1 MQEAIPRSC
10 CVVAEVGVKT
20 HTSTC
25 QTHIL
30 LLPDLCD
37 TKLPQRRGKKK
48 KSRQTHQDPYSMC
61 FVRGGISGS
70 FASLREEGLD
80 FFPWPELGGSTE
92 AHTDTPVLLYK
103 ILEKG
108 GSSQLILLP
117 VVKQLIVLKQLGQTI
132 ASLMAQLKHGRDRNH
147 NIF

>member
-10 CVVAEVGVKT
+10 CVVAEVGVKI
-20 HTSTC
+20 HTATC

-30 LLPDLCD
+30 ILPDLCG

-48 KSRQTHQDPYSMC
+48 IKTDTPGSLHHVLRQRLVFQAPLPLSMKRVWI
-61 FVRGGISGS
+61 FSHGLSW
-70 FASLREEGLD
+70 EGA
-80 FFPWPELGGSTE
+80 E
-92 AHTDTPVLLYK
+92 AHTDTPVPLYEV
-103 ILEKG
+103 LEKG

>member
-1 MQEAIPRSC
+1 MSNSHSDLARLVWHKTPTEEGEEKNQDRHTRILTSC
-10 CVVAEVGVKT
+10 ASSEV
-20 HTSTC
+20 
-25 QTHIL
+25 
-30 LLPDLCD
+30 
-37 TKLPQRRGKKK
+37 
-48 KSRQTHQDPYSMC
+48 
-61 FVRGGISGS
+61 GISGS
-70 FASLREEGLD
+70 FASLNEKGLD

-92 AHTDTPVLLYK
+92 AHTDTPVPLYEV
-103 ILEKG
+103 LEKG